1 MKVVCSYLSGRMG
14 NQMFV
19 YAFSRALKI
28 AQGGNGK
35 LVFNFKKV
43 ISQGTESDGFEDTL
57 KYFNVEPYVTEK
69 SNLVLKYGNIL
80 QVIVY
85 TAYILSI
92 KLFGAD
98 ANSTTWSAVL
108 RKFGMLFTNWWDDS
122 RLYDRFLNNQ
132 RICDRVFLYYSGV
145 IENTLYYDKIRV
157 KLLEELTPK
166 EPPLFGNKTFYDL
179 IEQTNS
185 VCVSVRRGDYLS
197 PEHIKD
203 FYVCDESYFR
213 RAIEVAKNTIE
224 NPTLFFFSD
233 DIEWVKEHIKSY
245 LPSYYESGNS
255 PVWEKM
261 RLMYSCKHFIISNST
276 FAWWAQYLCRN
287 TDKVVIAPD
296 RWRNGEIRNNACR
309 LLLDSFIKIPTR

>member
-69 SNLVLKYGNIL
+69 SNLILKYGNIL

-166 EPPLFGNKTFYDL
+166 EPPLFGNKTLYDL

-233 DIEWVKEHIKSY
+233 DIEWVKEHIKSD

-255 PVWEKM
+255 PVWEIM

>member
-19 YAFSRALKI
+19 YAFSKALKI

-35 LVFNFKKV
+35 LVFNLKKV
-43 ISQGTESDGFEDTL
+43 ISQGTENDGFEDTL
-57 KYFNVEPYVTEK
+57 KFFNVEPYVTEK

-145 IENTLYYDKIRV
+145 IENTLYYDKIRL

-166 EPPLFGNKTFYDL
+166 EPPLVENIPLYDA

-233 DIEWVKEHIKSY
+233 DIEWVKEHIKSD
-245 LPSYYESGNS
+245 LPSYYGSGNS
-255 PVWEKM
+255 PVWEIM

>member
-19 YAFSRALKI
+19 YAFSKALKI

-157 KLLEELTPK
+157 NLLEELTPK

-233 DIEWVKEHIKSY
+233 DIEWVKEHIKSD

-309 LLLDSFIKIPTR
+309 LLLDSFIIIPTR

>member
-19 YAFSRALKI
+19 YAFSKALKI

-35 LVFNFKKV
+35 LVFNLKKV
-43 ISQGTESDGFEDTL
+43 ISQGTENDGFEDTL
-57 KYFNVEPYVTEK
+57 KFFNVEPYVTEK

-166 EPPLFGNKTFYDL
+166 EPPLFGNKTLYDL

-233 DIEWVKEHIKSY
+233 DIEWVKEHIKSD